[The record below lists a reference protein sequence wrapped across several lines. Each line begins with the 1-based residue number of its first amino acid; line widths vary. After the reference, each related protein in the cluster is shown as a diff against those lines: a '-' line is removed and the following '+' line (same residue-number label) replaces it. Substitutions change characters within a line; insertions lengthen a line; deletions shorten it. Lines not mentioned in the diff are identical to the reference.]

1 MIDRDL
7 LAEVAAT
14 IVPVTGTAP
23 GLLDAALPALRARWP
38 ALRFVACSDDDIPP
52 RLAPALE
59 GGRFNLYLIGGGDHC
74 LALTTDPDSAIGVV
88 VATVEEDAS

>member
-1 MIDRDL
+1 MIDRAL
-7 LAEVAAT
+7 LAEVSAT
-14 IVPVTGTAP
+14 IGPMASATS
-23 GLLDAALPALRARWP
+23 GLLEAALPALRARWP

-52 RLAPALE
+52 RLAPALA

-88 VATVEEDAS
+88 VATVEEDA